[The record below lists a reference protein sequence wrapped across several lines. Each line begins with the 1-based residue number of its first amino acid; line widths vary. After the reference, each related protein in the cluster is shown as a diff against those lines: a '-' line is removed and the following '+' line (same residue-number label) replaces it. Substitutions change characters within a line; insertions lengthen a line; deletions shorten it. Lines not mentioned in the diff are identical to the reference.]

1 MMNEGWWMKDD
12 EWRMMNEEWWWMNEE
27 WWRMMIASCWGVLV
41 TDVLTDIGEC
51 RVAFA
56 TEKSPT
62 IIIINIGTV
71 TNISGRGWILEI
83 FSTSTFSYPN
93 NSYSFTMCKAHACIS
108 LAITATHRCLWRLCR
123 LDAGT
128 TRGCLLKIFSTRLE
142 KNALRDKTS
151 NQQFLCFSVIVK

>member
-1 MMNEGWWMKDD
+1 MGTGLSQSKMKKGWNFTSWSGPPPPSEKCETYTYFFSNMNWQMFWSTKSL
-12 EWRMMNEEWWWMNEE
+12 
-27 WWRMMIASCWGVLV
+27 IWG
-41 TDVLTDIGEC
+41 
-51 RVAFA
+51 
-56 TEKSPT
+56 SPA
-62 IIIINIGTV
+62 NRKFG
-71 TNISGRGWILEI
+71 GMPKLEI
-83 FSTSTFSYPN
+83 FSTRTFSYPN
-93 NSYSFTMCKAHACIS
+93 NCYSFTMCKAHACIS